1 MTKTTKWILIGVA
14 AAVALIVAFNLLPDG
29 IRIASTIS
37 AGVGFVAGIVA
48 GIVAKVWYDRET
60 QKKEDEV

>member
-48 GIVAKVWYDRET
+48 KGWYDRET

>member
-14 AAVALIVAFNLLPDG
+14 VAVALIVAFNLLPDG

-37 AGVGFVAGIVA
+37 AGVGFVAGIA
-48 GIVAKVWYDRET
+48 AKAWHDRET
-60 QKKEDEV
+60 EEKEPSC

>member
-1 MTKTTKWILIGVA
+1 MTKTTKKIMIIAG

-37 AGVGFVAGIVA
+37 AGVGFVAGIA
-48 GIVAKVWYDRET
+48 AKAWYDRET
-60 QKKEDEV
+60 EEEEPSC

>member
-1 MTKTTKWILIGVA
+1 MTKTVKWILIGVA
-14 AAVALIVAFNLLPDG
+14 VAVALIVAFNLLPDG

-37 AGVGFVAGIVA
+37 AWVGFVA
-48 GIVAKVWYDRET
+48 GIVAKVWYDREP

>member
-1 MTKTTKWILIGVA
+1 MTRTTKKIMIIAA

-29 IRIASTIS
+29 IRIASTIA
-37 AGVGFVAGIVA
+37 AGVGFVAV
-48 GIVAKVWYDRET
+48 IVAKVWYDRET

>member
-1 MTKTTKWILIGVA
+1 MKKTTKI
-14 AAVALIVAFNLLPDG
+14 ALIVLAAVVAGIVLFNLLPDG

-48 GIVAKVWYDRET
+48 KVWYDHET
-60 QKKEDEV
+60 QKKEVKV

>member
-14 AAVALIVAFNLLPDG
+14 VAVALIVAFNLLPDG

-37 AGVGFVAGIVA
+37 AGIGFVAGIA
-48 GIVAKVWYDRET
+48 ARAWYDREAEE
-60 QKKEDEV
+60 EDPSC

>member
-1 MTKTTKWILIGVA
+1 MIIAA
-14 AAVALIVAFNLLPDG
+14 AAVALVIVFNLLPNG

-48 GIVAKVWYDRET
+48 KVWYDHET
-60 QKKEDEV
+60 QKKEIEV

>member
-1 MTKTTKWILIGVA
+1 MKKTTKWILIGVA

-48 GIVAKVWYDRET
+48 RAWYDHET
-60 QKKEDEV
+60 KEEEPSC

>member
-1 MTKTTKWILIGVA
+1 MTKTVKWILIVVA
-14 AAVALIVAFNLLPDG
+14 VAVALIVAFNLLPDG

-37 AGVGFVAGIVA
+37 VGVGFVA

-60 QKKEDEV
+60 QKKEVKV

>member
-1 MTKTTKWILIGVA
+1 MTKTTKKIMIIAA
-14 AAVALIVAFNLLPDG
+14 AAVALVIVFNLLPDG

-48 GIVAKVWYDRET
+48 RAWYDRET
-60 QKKEDEV
+60 KKEEAKV

>member
-1 MTKTTKWILIGVA
+1 MTKTTKKIMIIAA
-14 AAVALIVAFNLLPDG
+14 AAVALVIVFNLLPDG

-48 GIVAKVWYDRET
+48 KVWYDRET
-60 QKKEDEV
+60 GKEEAKV

>member
-1 MTKTTKWILIGVA
+1 MTKTTKKIMIIAA
-14 AAVALIVAFNLLPDG
+14 AAVALVIVFNLLPDG

-48 GIVAKVWYDRET
+48 KVWYDREA
-60 QKKEDEV
+60 QKKEIEV

>member
-1 MTKTTKWILIGVA
+1 MKKTTKWILIGVA

-48 GIVAKVWYDRET
+48 KVWYDHET
-60 QKKEDEV
+60 KKEEAKV